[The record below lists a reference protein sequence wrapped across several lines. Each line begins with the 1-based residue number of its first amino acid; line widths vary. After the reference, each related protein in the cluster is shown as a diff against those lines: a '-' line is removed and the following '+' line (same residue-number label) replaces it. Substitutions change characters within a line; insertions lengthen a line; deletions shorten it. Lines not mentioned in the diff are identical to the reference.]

1 MIYPKF
7 KVGDLVR
14 KNSGQEEVLPWVLFE
29 QDISAPNIGT
39 YYRIYYFEEQEEIWG
54 HPRDWDLV
62 PNECR

>member
-14 KNSGQEEVLPWVLFE
+14 SKWVNKGQNGLGIVCSEDLTESNL
-29 QDISAPNIGT
+29 GT
-39 YYRIYYFEEQEEIWG
+39 YYRIFYFEDNEEIWG

-62 PNECR
+62 Q

>member
-14 KNSGQEEVLPWVLFE
+14 CKWVSG
-29 QDISAPNIGT
+29 SAALGVICSEDTDESSLLGT
-39 YYRIYYFEEQEEIWG
+39 YYRIFYFEDNKEIWG

-62 PNECR
+62 Q